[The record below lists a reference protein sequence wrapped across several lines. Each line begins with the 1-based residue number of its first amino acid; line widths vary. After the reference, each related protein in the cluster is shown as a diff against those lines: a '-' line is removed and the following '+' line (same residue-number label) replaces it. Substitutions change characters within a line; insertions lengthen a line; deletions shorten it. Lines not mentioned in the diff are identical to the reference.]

1 MDDRRHFGT
10 VANMTAKP
18 SRGVP
23 TSASLTYLKLS
34 LVAMIWGGTFVAGRY
49 LSADTPALLAA
60 SLRFMLA
67 GITLAVFLVVTR
79 KGFVKLNRP
88 QLIKI
93 IGLGFCGIYTYN
105 LCFFYG
111 LHYTAASRA
120 SLIVALNP
128 AVMALFS
135 YLFFR
140 EKLPA
145 LKSAGI
151 ALCLIG
157 AAVVILNKS
166 SSTLVVDKSDWR
178 GDLLIFGCVLS
189 WVAFSVFGKS
199 VVKDIGALHTVTY
212 SIFAGAAM
220 LTATAIVTGQL
231 NEVSLRMLTSSEF
244 ASLLYLGAVGSALAY
259 IWYYKGIEQIGATRA
274 GVFIALNPL
283 TAVLLGALLLGERV
297 NAATV
302 MGGALIIAG
311 IIICNRPI
319 TAQYSLKTASARV
332 Q

>member
-1 MDDRRHFGT
+1 
-10 VANMTAKP
+10 MTSHSHP
-18 SRGVP
+18 LVL
-23 TSASLTYLKLS
+23 TSDSLTYLKLS

-60 SLRFMLA
+60 SVRFIFA
-67 GITLAVFLVVTR
+67 GITLGLFL
-79 KGFVKLNRP
+79 GFFLKKSFVRLDRSQLVK
-88 QLIKI
+88 IV
-93 IGLGFCGIYTYN
+93 GLGFCGIYTYN

-135 YLFFR
+135 YVFFR
-140 EKLPA
+140 EKMSA
-145 LKSAGI
+145 MKTAGI
-151 ALCLIG
+151 FLCLIG

-166 SSTLVVDKSDWR
+166 SGTLIVDKNDWR

-199 VVKDIGALHTVTY
+199 VVKEIGALHTVTY

-220 LTATAIVTGQL
+220 LTATAIVTGQF
-231 NEVSLRMLTSSEF
+231 NQASLRALTLADFS
-244 ASLLYLGAVGSALAY
+244 SLLYLGAIGSALAY

-283 TAVLLGALLLGERV
+283 TAVLLGALLLDEQLS
-297 NAATV
+297 APTF
-302 MGGALIIAG
+302 MGGALIIVG
-311 IIICNRPI
+311 IMICNRP
-319 TAQYSLKTASARV
+319 ARPQYNCEMKNVRTP
-332 Q
+332 